1 MDNYSTIETKLRRYE
16 DLNGDL
22 TRKLIEQGN
31 ENNED
36 KVEEKEEKVFSF
48 NDMKTVLCLL
58 NSTQKKLNEQINK
71 YNLCIVFS
79 RLFVF

>member
-71 YNLCIVFS
+71 
-79 RLFVF
+79 